1 MWCPR
6 RVARVGRICSQT
18 AIRVPRY
25 AKRHRESA
33 AQIPDSDTIAL
44 TLTHVTSQPNDSRW
58 QRPDDSAA
66 PTPVRPASA
75 SLVDP
80 EDDLPSATYAGDFET
95 TVIPHHDSSD
105 SSDSSGVR
113 SSSSGYGLIG
123 GQEPLPYQPQAS
135 ISGRHSAF
143 GPEAIDEH
151 QHHPDDERVR
161 AAARRGTQHLGLL
174 ILRVGLGAVLLAHG
188 LQKLFGWWGGQ
199 GLNGFKNSLSGAG
212 YQHADILTY
221 CAAGGEIAAGV
232 LLVLG
237 LFTPLAAAGALAY
250 LTNSLLAGMSA
261 QHSGHGGRSFPYF
274 LPNGHEYEITLI
286 VMATAVILV
295 GPGRYGFDAGRG
307 WARRPF
313 IGSFVALLVG
323 IGAGVALWILLN
335 GANPVG

>member
-1 MWCPR
+1 
-6 RVARVGRICSQT
+6 V
-18 AIRVPRY
+18 
-25 AKRHRESA
+25 
-33 AQIPDSDTIAL
+33 
-44 TLTHVTSQPNDSRW
+44 
-58 QRPDDSAA
+58 
-66 PTPVRPASA
+66 
-75 SLVDP
+75 VDP

-95 TVIPHHDSSD
+95 TLIPHYDSSD

-123 GQEPLPYQPQAS
+123 RQEPLPYQPQS
-135 ISGRHSAF
+135 NSGRHSAF
-143 GPEAIDEH
+143 GAEEIGEH
-151 QHHPDDERVR
+151 EHHDDERVR
-161 AAARRGTQHLGLL
+161 AAGRRGTQHLGLL
-174 ILRVGLGAVLLAHG
+174 ILRVGLGAVLVAHG

-199 GLNGFKNSLSGAG
+199 GLNGFKNSLSDLG

-250 LTNSLLAGMSA
+250 LINSLLAGMSA
-261 QHSGHGGRSFPYF
+261 QHNAQHNGRLFPFF

-286 VMATAVILV
+286 VMAVAVILV

-313 IGSFVALLVG
+313 IGSFAALIVG
-323 IGAGVALWILLN
+323 IGAGVALWVLLN
-335 GANPVG
+335 GANPAA

>member
-1 MWCPR
+1 
-6 RVARVGRICSQT
+6 
-18 AIRVPRY
+18 
-25 AKRHRESA
+25 
-33 AQIPDSDTIAL
+33 
-44 TLTHVTSQPNDSRW
+44 VTSEPNDGHW
-58 QRPDDSAA
+58 QRPGEGQEPIPA
-66 PTPVRPASA
+66 RPATA
-75 SLVDP
+75 HVVDP
-80 EDDLPSATYAGDFET
+80 EDDLTPVGYPGDFGST
-95 TVIPHHDSSD
+95 TVIPYHDP
-105 SSDSSGVR
+105 GQA
-113 SSSSGYGLIG
+113 G
-123 GQEPLPYQPQAS
+123 GSYHLLDQQEPLPYVQPQPTSGAS
-135 ISGRHSAF
+135 AAEPAEIDAAGDDARHPAV
-143 GPEAIDEH
+143 GK
-151 QHHPDDERVR
+151 
-161 AAARRGTQHLGLL
+161 RGTQHLGLL
-174 ILRVGLGAVLLAHG
+174 VLRVGLGVVLGAHA

-261 QHSGHGGRSFPYF
+261 QHSGHSGRSFPYF